1 MFMKMNNNKKKI
13 IITIINVNDM
23 VSSIQFI
30 LAVFAVLFHFSVSHP
45 GGFE

>member
-13 IITIINVNDM
+13 IITIINVNGM

-30 LAVFAVLFHFSVSHP
+30 LVVFAVLFHFSVSDP